1 MDKRKAYIEKLEAQ
15 LEEWDAKID
24 LLKAKSKKTK
34 AEAKIEYCN
43 KIETLQHKYKEMQTK
58 LYNLKTATGEAWE
71 DIKTGVEKA
80 VDELKDTFDKV
91 LSKFE

>member
-1 MDKRKAYIEKLEAQ
+1 
-15 LEEWDAKID
+15 
-24 LLKAKSKKTK
+24 
-34 AEAKIEYCN
+34 
-43 KIETLQHKYKEMQTK
+43 MQTK

-91 LSKFE
+91 LSK